1 MKLGSNRKSIG
12 MGAGYREFSYDNKRV
27 REVFKIMI
35 KIYSPWERFR
45 QQQQFSNCTVHNFAI
60 ALLKL

>member
-27 REVFKIMI
+27 MQVFNIVK
-35 KIYSPWERFR
+35 
-45 QQQQFSNCTVHNFAI
+45 
-60 ALLKL
+60 LLAKELTL

>member
-27 REVFKIMI
+27 REGFK
-35 KIYSPWERFR
+35 KSVEF
-45 QQQQFSNCTVHNFAI
+45 
-60 ALLKL
+60 

>member
-27 REVFKIMI
+27 REGFKKKCGILNPFGLNPPPHY
-35 KIYSPWERFR
+35 KCGKYKKKF
-45 QQQQFSNCTVHNFAI
+45 
-60 ALLKL
+60 

>member
-27 REVFKIMI
+27 REVFKILI
-35 KIYSPWERFR
+35 NKIGHSSRSSSIQRSKTTGEESGNDK
-45 QQQQFSNCTVHNFAI
+45 QF
-60 ALLKL
+60 

>member
-27 REVFKIMI
+27 REGFKKKCGILNTFGLNPPPTTSVENI
-35 KIYSPWERFR
+35 KK
-45 QQQQFSNCTVHNFAI
+45 NV
-60 ALLKL
+60 KV